1 MTLPAEG
8 GEKDPGTEAA
18 VEQRTSGEGGHED
31 SPSSLPASHR
41 ETEAQRG
48 EEPEARHTEL
58 ELASL
63 VSTT

>member
-8 GEKDPGTEAA
+8 GEKDPGAEAA

-31 SPSSLPASHR
+31 SPSSLPVSHR

-48 EEPEARHTEL
+48 EEPDQKRDTQN
-58 ELASL
+58 
-63 VSTT
+63 